1 MSQIPTSEHM
11 YCKYMY
17 GSGTHDITKKLFSVF
32 FQVPVFNKKKNLNVA
47 FLLMNE
53 TPIPSQHI

>member
-32 FQVPVFNKKKNLNVA
+32 SSSCLQQEEEPKCRLSFN
-47 FLLMNE
+47 E
-53 TPIPSQHI
+53 

>member
-1 MSQIPTSEHM
+1 MSQVPTSEHM

-17 GSGTHDITKKLFSVF
+17 VSGTHDITKKLFSVF

-47 FLLMNE
+47 FL
-53 TPIPSQHI
+53 